1 MENYSCTENK
11 FEIREKLSLKSYIYL
26 INEYIELTPKENML
40 NDKKND
46 QVFKFNKIKAAIDV
60 LKENSI
66 KIPEELNSIYLNL
79 CNELSFSY
87 DYLKLKKEISE
98 IVSIYNLRYLIGD
111 ISSKEKLS
119 LEDISILI
127 GCLPNTL
134 DNLVHTTY
142 GISKSDLKKFTDY
155 YRIKHFDYW
164 DGRYVY

>member
-1 MENYSCTENK
+1 MENKYINK

-26 INEYIELTPKENML
+26 INEYIELTTKENML
-40 NDKKND
+40 NDKKDD
-46 QVFKFNKIKAAIDV
+46 QFFKFNKIKTAIDV

-66 KIPEELNSIYLNL
+66 KIPEELNFIYSNL

-98 IVSIYNLRYLIGD
+98 IVSVNNLRYLIGD
-111 ISSKEKLS
+111 ISNKENLS

-134 DNLVHTTY
+134 DNLVHKEY
-142 GISKSDLKKFTDY
+142 GISKSNFQKFIDHY
-155 YRIKHFDYW
+155 GIKPFDYW
-164 DGRYVY
+164 NERYVY